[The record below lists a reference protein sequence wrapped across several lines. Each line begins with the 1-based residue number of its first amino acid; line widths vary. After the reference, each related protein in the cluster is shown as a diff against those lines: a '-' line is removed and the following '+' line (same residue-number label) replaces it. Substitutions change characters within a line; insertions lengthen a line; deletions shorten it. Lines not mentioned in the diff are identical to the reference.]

1 MSFKRDRG
9 DYKGRIDWFTI
20 ILYLLLVVAGWFAVC
35 GASYDFDISHLFMMG
50 GRPMMQLLW
59 IGLAV
64 VIGFMVLL
72 PCQEEGCSH
81 LRKFG
86 RPNLRR

>member
-35 GASYDFDISHLFMMG
+35 GASYDFDISHL
-50 GRPMMQLLW
+50 
-59 IGLAV
+59 
-64 VIGFMVLL
+64 
-72 PCQEEGCSH
+72 S
-81 LRKFG
+81 
-86 RPNLRR
+86 